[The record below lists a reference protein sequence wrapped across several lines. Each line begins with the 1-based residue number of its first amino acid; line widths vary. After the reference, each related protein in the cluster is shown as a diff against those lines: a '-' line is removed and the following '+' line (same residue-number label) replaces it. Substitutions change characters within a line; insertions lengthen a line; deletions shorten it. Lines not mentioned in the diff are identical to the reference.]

1 MKIAEELLILAREHH
16 LSLSLGN
23 KAVNTAKTGNTK
35 DIKAFCLAISQ
46 TFKAS
51 FQAHFET
58 EEITIFAPLSHKSA
72 TLKTMCKQLTKE
84 HQQLYQMAIALKD
97 KHELLA
103 EFGTLLKAH
112 TRAEDR
118 DLFPNINLLSK
129 AQRQA
134 IKTSSE
140 KHLPVTKL

>member
-23 KAVNTAKTGNTK
+23 KAVNTAKSKNIAN
-35 DIKAFCLAISQ
+35 IKVLCLEIAQ
-46 TFKAS
+46 TFGSS

-58 EEITIFAPLSHKSA
+58 EEVTIFAPLKQKSA
-72 TLKTMCKQLTKE
+72 TLNILCEQLTKE